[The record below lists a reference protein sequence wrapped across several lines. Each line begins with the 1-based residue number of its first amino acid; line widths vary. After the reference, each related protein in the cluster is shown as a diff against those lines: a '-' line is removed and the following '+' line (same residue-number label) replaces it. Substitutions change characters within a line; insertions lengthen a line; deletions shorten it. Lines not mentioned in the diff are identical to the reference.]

1 MWQNTLGTELRDRIE
16 KLEWRAEC
24 NLAEN
29 SRRDGV
35 VFKLQNEV
43 EKLRHDIDELKK
55 NQNLRKILDAFFQK
69 YRIALE
75 VQSAQHRL
83 HSTSW
88 YKDVKKLKDIII
100 FIHMIFEQLK

>member
-1 MWQNTLGTELRDRIE
+1 MKIFFNGLRSGFPSKSHFKSHFLLLTLQFKFANHTGTELRDRIE

-35 VFKLQNEV
+35 VFKLKNEV

-55 NQNLRKILDAFFQK
+55 NQNLRKIVNSRPDAP
-69 YRIALE
+69 R
-75 VQSAQHRL
+75 
-83 HSTSW
+83 
-88 YKDVKKLKDIII
+88 
-100 FIHMIFEQLK
+100 

>member
-1 MWQNTLGTELRDRIE
+1 MHLKYFLLVIFAFTIVSAVALPIKREGTELRDRIE

-35 VFKLQNEV
+35 VFKLKNEV

-55 NQNLRKILDAFFQK
+55 NQNLRKIVNSRPDAP
-69 YRIALE
+69 R
-75 VQSAQHRL
+75 
-83 HSTSW
+83 
-88 YKDVKKLKDIII
+88 
-100 FIHMIFEQLK
+100 